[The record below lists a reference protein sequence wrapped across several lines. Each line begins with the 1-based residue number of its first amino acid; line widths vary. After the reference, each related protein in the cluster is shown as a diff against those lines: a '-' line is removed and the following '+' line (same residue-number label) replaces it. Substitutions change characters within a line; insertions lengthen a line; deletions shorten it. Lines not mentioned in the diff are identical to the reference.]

1 MRVLVS
7 GNAGSG
13 KSTVARVV
21 AEEFK
26 LRRFSG
32 GEASRRI
39 AKKLG
44 FKTSG
49 EEFLKFHDYV
59 REHPGIDREIDEL
72 INSFLEKG
80 GCVVDSRLAPYLYK
94 QEAYR
99 IYLKVPLEVAAERN
113 AAREG
118 IGKVEALK
126 AVSKRNQED
135 AERYSKL
142 YNVDISDLSV
152 YDLVLDTSYFSIK
165 EMNSVII
172 FVLRKVLKQ

>member
-13 KSTVARVV
+13 KSTVARAVV
-21 AEEFK
+21 EEFK
-26 LRRFSG
+26 LKRFSG

-49 EEFLKFHDYV
+49 EEFLEFHDYV
-59 REHPGIDREIDEL
+59 KKHPGIDREIDGL
-72 INSFLEKG
+72 ISGFLEKDD
-80 GCVVDSRLAPYLYK
+80 CVVDSRLAPHLYK
-94 QEAYR
+94 KEAYR
-99 IYLKVPLEVAAERN
+99 VYLKAPLEVAAERN
-113 AAREG
+113 AKREG
-118 IGKVEALK
+118 ISRAEALK

-135 AERYSKL
+135 AERYNKL

-172 FVLRKVLKQ
+172 YVLRKVLKQ